1 MGAVVYRN
9 DFYSESGTAWRIDI
23 YDNESSVGS
32 PSSFNTYGSG
42 FTLTYQGTDNDV
54 FSAIIPSEIKINC
67 AVEDQ
72 SFMDVIDD
80 IISSSEKR
88 FYIYIYKGG
97 SHDYYWS
104 GPILADLGQT
114 IDQSFP
120 TEVQLQAVDGI
131 GFLKDFT
138 YGNPQVDYEGQFPI
152 AYFDDLGYE
161 TILVHLRRIFRG
173 IWIIQGGTLVTQSIL
188 STAVNFYE
196 DNMYSGSPATSL
208 DPLDVTQMSHKAFI
222 KWSQSPNEFNK
233 GLTYYKVLEQI
244 CLIFNARFFL
254 SDGKWRLYNVNQYT
268 GTSFIERTYD
278 YGSTFPNDFTNQVV
292 SALSINK
299 TVNQSTVS
307 TLASMK
313 RSYFPDFINISREFD
328 RTNSRNI
335 IPIQDNYK
343 ISSQNMFNGFGVT
356 SNLPVGSTNIK
367 LRLKGSGEL
376 IIYNSD
382 DDQPMPD
389 ITFSLQ
395 GILSINNGT
404 DTRWNKNERDKN
416 NKTTWKDSFKN
427 THITVDE
434 FDIGSGTQ
442 YIPFTFDILTD
453 NLPITP
459 ENIFFSMDLGTWSD
473 EDDNSFPLGGGIF
486 NDVTVNYEF
495 NNIELSF
502 EVDGIPQP
510 DPINTTY
517 YSWNPDAEDNSIY
530 IEVPP
535 SLIGDNK
542 DSMAFGKLQIKNTS
556 GNFVDSESWKING
569 SGTANEIINLQ
580 LSQIAKIRTTPTQK
594 LNGSIKADM
603 NAYNRLVYDGS
614 AWVMLGGTLN
624 AKEEIWDAQWFEI
637 AEVSS
642 TPLLSTKTDKVNQPV
657 PISVPTSLKNTLANV
672 NKATNYNNNYK
683 TTTENNTKTETFI
696 DGITNNRLKLRN
708 NQVANFKAF
717 AVGVITTGSNKGDV
731 IALEQFGCIKN
742 IDETCSIVGTT
753 SETKKA
759 DSGISGGV
767 SLSIEPDSTNQ
778 SIKVSVTGDASESIE
793 WKIGLNLTK
802 IGFQDVYSFIYE
814 DGDNIITEDS
824 NNLVSELNF

>member
-1 MGAVVYRN
+1 
-9 DFYSESGTAWRIDI
+9 
-23 YDNESSVGS
+23 
-32 PSSFNTYGSG
+32 
-42 FTLTYQGTDNDV
+42 
-54 FSAIIPSEIKINC
+54 
-67 AVEDQ
+67 
-72 SFMDVIDD
+72 
-80 IISSSEKR
+80 
-88 FYIYIYKGG
+88 
-97 SHDYYWS
+97 
-104 GPILADLGQT
+104 
-114 IDQSFP
+114 
-120 TEVQLQAVDGI
+120 
-131 GFLKDFT
+131 
-138 YGNPQVDYEGQFPI
+138 
-152 AYFDDLGYE
+152 
-161 TILVHLRRIFRG
+161 
-173 IWIIQGGTLVTQSIL
+173 
-188 STAVNFYE
+188 
-196 DNMYSGSPATSL
+196 MYSGSPATSL

-343 ISSQNMFNGFGVT
+343 ISSQNMFNGFGMT

-624 AKEEIWDAQWFEI
+624 AKEEIWNAQWFEI

>member
-343 ISSQNMFNGFGVT
+343 ISSQNMFNGFGMT

-624 AKEEIWDAQWFEI
+624 AKEEIWNAQWFEI

>member
-1 MGAVVYRN
+1 
-9 DFYSESGTAWRIDI
+9 
-23 YDNESSVGS
+23 
-32 PSSFNTYGSG
+32 
-42 FTLTYQGTDNDV
+42 
-54 FSAIIPSEIKINC
+54 
-67 AVEDQ
+67 
-72 SFMDVIDD
+72 
-80 IISSSEKR
+80 
-88 FYIYIYKGG
+88 
-97 SHDYYWS
+97 
-104 GPILADLGQT
+104 
-114 IDQSFP
+114 
-120 TEVQLQAVDGI
+120 
-131 GFLKDFT
+131 
-138 YGNPQVDYEGQFPI
+138 
-152 AYFDDLGYE
+152 
-161 TILVHLRRIFRG
+161 
-173 IWIIQGGTLVTQSIL
+173 
-188 STAVNFYE
+188 
-196 DNMYSGSPATSL
+196 
-208 DPLDVTQMSHKAFI
+208 
-222 KWSQSPNEFNK
+222 
-233 GLTYYKVLEQI
+233 
-244 CLIFNARFFL
+244 
-254 SDGKWRLYNVNQYT
+254 
-268 GTSFIERTYD
+268 
-278 YGSTFPNDFTNQVV
+278 
-292 SALSINK
+292 
-299 TVNQSTVS
+299 
-307 TLASMK
+307 MK

-343 ISSQNMFNGFGVT
+343 ISSQNMFNGFGMT

>member
-343 ISSQNMFNGFGVT
+343 ISSQNMFNGFGMT